1 MRELLA
7 RVASLFSHRR
17 LDARLDDEVEFH
29 IEMLA
34 QEHMRRGLTPRDAR
48 AAALR
53 TFGGVTQMKEAYR
66 EQRGLPFIE
75 MFVQDTRYGLRALMR
90 TKAFT
95 AAALLTLALGIGA
108 NSAIFSVVNAVLL
121 RPLDYPHP
129 ERIVQMHR
137 RSGGLWAG
145 QTGRRYMFFRDSAK
159 SFDGLAAWRGTAF
172 NLAARDTAEYV
183 TALAVSK
190 EYFTVFGGLPLYGRV
205 FSGEEDLETGP
216 DAVILGYGIWRR
228 MFGSDPSVVG
238 TSISLG
244 DRSYT
249 IVGVMPEGFDSMRTT
264 EVYVPLKPGTKGPGG
279 GSNYTVAGRLRE
291 GISREQANA
300 ESDSIFEAYKASLPN
315 ANFEG
320 EFSPVFIPYQ
330 EGLSRP
336 VKPALLMMLGAVGM
350 LLLIACAN
358 TANLLLARASGRARE
373 ISVRAA
379 LGAGRGRIIRQLL
392 TESVTLFVAGG
403 AIGIACAYWAV
414 PALLA
419 LTPDDYLPFDTVK
432 VDGVVLVATFGL
444 SIVTGVL
451 FGLAPALSLSR
462 QDLVEAFKDDGTRTS
477 TTRSSGWLRQGLVV
491 GEVAMCMLLL
501 VGSGLLIKTFM
512 KLRAVDPGFDIHNVL
527 TARMSLLGDRYAR
540 SAEVNRLYDLG
551 LERIRRIPGVE
562 AAAAVNGVPIERGLN
577 LNFDYLETP
586 RVENEL
592 TDWRYATPDY
602 FKAMGIQLV
611 TGRGFLPSD
620 RAGAPRIA
628 VVSEG
633 FAKRLLKGSAIGRRI
648 QIFPADGPIEIVGV
662 VRDISGPALGRVGPP
677 VMYVPVAQA
686 SDAGVRTAH
695 QYFQVS
701 WVVRTS
707 RPSSEIARQ
716 IREEFRAIAPTQPV
730 TAFRTMEDVK
740 SLAIET
746 ERFQMTLLTVFAA
759 IGLLLAAAGIYGLIA
774 YSVAQR
780 TREFGIRMALGATR
794 TRILSAVIRQGTT
807 LGCAG
812 VLVGVLAATAFTR
825 TLQQF
830 IFGVSTLDAMTF
842 VMVGVLLVLVAL
854 AASLVP
860 ALRAVRLNPVSALR
874 EG

>member
-1 MRELLA
+1 MRALLT
-7 RVASLFSHRR
+7 RVASLFRRGR
-17 LDARLDDEVEFH
+17 LDARLDDEVQFH
-29 IEMLA
+29 VDMLA
-34 QEHMRRGLTPRDAR
+34 EEHMRRGLTAADAR
-48 AAALR
+48 GAALR
-53 TFGGVTQMKEAYR
+53 SFGGITQMKETYR
-66 EQRGLPFIE
+66 EQRGLPFLE
-75 MFVQDTRYGLRALMR
+75 MFVQDARYGLRALMR
-90 TKAFT
+90 TPAFT

-121 RPLDYPHP
+121 RPLDYPQP

-145 QTGRRYMFFRDSAK
+145 QTGRRYMFFRDTAK

-172 NLAARDTAEYV
+172 NLAAGETAEYV
-183 TALAVSK
+183 NALAVSK
-190 EYFTVFGGLPLYGRV
+190 EYFTVFGGAPLYGRI
-205 FSGEEDLETGP
+205 FSAEEDLESGP
-216 DAVILGYGIWRR
+216 DAVILGHALWRR
-228 MFGSDPSVVG
+228 LFGGDPSVVG
-238 TSISLG
+238 RAISLG

-249 IVGVMPEGFDSMRTT
+249 VVGVMPEGFDSMRTT

-279 GSNYTVAGRLRE
+279 GSNYIVAGRLRE
-291 GISREQANA
+291 GTTRAQANA

-336 VKPALLMMLGAVGM
+336 VKPALMMMLGAVGM

-358 TANLLLARASGRARE
+358 TANLLLARASGRGRE

-379 LGAGRGRIIRQLL
+379 LGAGRGRIVRQLL

-403 AIGIACAYWAV
+403 ILGIACAYWAV

-419 LTPDDYLPFDTVK
+419 LTPDGYLPFETVT
-432 VDGVVLVATFGL
+432 VDGTVLIATLAL
-444 SIVTGVL
+444 SVVTGVL

-462 QDLVEAFKDDGTRTS
+462 QDFVDAFKDVGNRTS
-477 TTRSSGWLRQGLVV
+477 TNRSSGWLRHGLVV

-501 VGSGLLIKTFM
+501 VGSGLMIQTFL
-512 KLRAVDPGFDIHNVL
+512 KLRAVDPGFDVRNVL
-527 TARMSLLGDRYAR
+527 TARMSLLGDRYAT
-540 SAEVNRLYDLG
+540 SADVNRLYELG

-562 AAAAVNGVPIERGLN
+562 DAAAVNGVPIERGLN
-577 LNFDYLETP
+577 LNFDYLDTP
-586 RVENEL
+586 QVEAEL
-592 TDWRYATPDY
+592 TDWRYATIGY
-602 FKAMGIQLV
+602 FRTMGIPIV
-611 TGRGFLPSD
+611 EGRGFLPSD
-620 RAGAPRIA
+620 RAGSPRIA

-633 FAKRLLKGSAIGRRI
+633 FARRLLKGSAIGRRI
-648 QIFPADGPIEIVGV
+648 QVFPADGPIEIVGV
-662 VRDISGPALGRVGPP
+662 LKDISGPMLGRVGPP

-686 SDAGVRTAH
+686 SDAAVRTAH
-695 QYFQVS
+695 AYFQVS
-701 WVVRTS
+701 WVIRTS
-707 RPSSEIARQ
+707 RSSPEMTRQ
-716 IREEFRAIAPTQPV
+716 VREQFRAIAPTQPV
-730 TAFRTMEDVK
+730 TAFRSMEDVK
-740 SLAIET
+740 SMAIEN
-746 ERFQMTLLTVFAA
+746 ERFQMTLLTVFAS

-794 TRILSAVIRQGTT
+794 ARILSAVIRQGTV

-812 VLVGVLAATAFTR
+812 VIAGGLAAAAFTR

-830 IFGVSTLDAMTF
+830 IFGVSTLDATTL
-842 VMVGVLLVLVAL
+842 VVVGLLLVAVAVG
-854 AASLVP
+854 ASLVP
-860 ALRAVRLNPVSALR
+860 ALRSVRLNPVSALR